1 MAPHAALL
9 LLADGR
15 LPAGGYAHSGGL
27 EPAIHAGWVRDL
39 DDVAAFT
46 RGRLS
51 TVGRV
56 AASFAAAA
64 CRTARMIDGARLHDL
79 DVALD
84 ARTPSP
90 AARATSRRLGRQLL
104 RTAALLRPDPRY
116 ALLGRE
122 PHQPLT
128 LGLTCAV
135 FDLAPRDAALAV
147 LHETATSVT
156 GAAVRLLSLD
166 PVAAYTVLAD
176 LASSIDDLA
185 AAAAACS
192 DYAPAELPSNSAPLL
207 DLLAEQHATRSGR
220 LFAS

>member
-1 MAPHAALL
+1 MHHAALL

-27 EPAIHAGWVRDL
+27 EPAIQAGRVRTL

-46 RGRLS
+46 RGRLH

-56 AASFAAAA
+56 AASFAAAG
-64 CRTARMIDGARLHDL
+64 CWTARTMDGARLRDL
-79 DVALD
+79 DAALD

-104 RTAALLRPDPRY
+104 RTAARLRPDPRY
-116 ALLGRE
+116 ALLGSG
-122 PHQPLT
+122 PHQPLA

-135 FDLAPRDAALAV
+135 FDLAPLDAALAV

-176 LASSIDDLA
+176 LASCIDELA
-185 AAAAACS
+185 AAAAAYS
-192 DYAPAELPSNSAPLL
+192 DHDPAELPANAAPLL
-207 DLLAEQHATRSGR
+207 DLLAEQHAIRSGR